1 MSRLI
6 FTPEHEQRQSFRR
19 FGVSALFRLCF
30 GSVVA
35 NLPVAGVFLSE
46 VNKLGLNPVRNEAGV
61 EGFI

>member
-1 MSRLI
+1 MR
-6 FTPEHEQRQSFRR
+6 RGNR
-19 FGVSALFRLCF
+19 FGVSAFQLCF

-46 VNKLGLNPVRNEAGV
+46 VNKLGLNPLRNEAGI

>member
-19 FGVSALFRLCF
+19 FS
-30 GSVVA
+30 SVVA
-35 NLPVAGVFLSE
+35 NPPVAGMFLSE
-46 VNKLGLNPVRNEAGV
+46 VNKLGLNPLRNEAGI